1 MVKNGGIFVMFSGL
15 VPAALIIYVKKY
27 INKELKI
34 SIMAL
39 FYLQLPFW
47 LKGNLTL
54 DASCKN
60 STESQ
65 IFASGEKWVCI
76 KISIKMKLWPS

>member
-1 MVKNGGIFVMFSGL
+1 MVLHLMMKVVKNGGIFVMFSGL

-60 STESQ
+60 STDLEFLLVGKSE
-65 IFASGEKWVCI
+65 FA
-76 KISIKMKLWPS
+76 